1 MDTIGQADM
10 SGPGSFCTPDH
21 TFLQFDGKTVAS
33 IQSIASGHDEWIP
46 HVCVDARAHDR
57 GGDGA

>member
-46 HVCVDARAHDR
+46 HVCVDARAHD
-57 GGDGA
+57 